1 MFQFP
6 GLASLAGLLG
16 CPIRK
21 SPDLGVLASTRS
33 LSQLATSFIA
43 FRCLGIPRVS
53 FFFFFLRIAASKIVK
68 LLLCARTKSVFYFS
82 RYCVFLSTCQI
93 SLRSYIKQ
101 YHHLQEGQDTKIWSS
116 LAYRLTIPI
125 KSLSVEN
132 AGFEPA
138 TPCLQ
143 SRCSSQLS

>member
-53 FFFFFLRIAASKIVK
+53 FFFFFLRIAASKIVIDFLYTHVYNPSFTFLATVSSFQHVK
-68 LLLCARTKSVFYFS
+68 YLCALTSSSTIIYKRARTQKSGRLLL
-82 RYCVFLSTCQI
+82 I
-93 SLRSYIKQ
+93 
-101 YHHLQEGQDTKIWSS
+101 G
-116 LAYRLTIPI
+116 
-125 KSLSVEN
+125 
-132 AGFEPA
+132 
-138 TPCLQ
+138 
-143 SRCSSQLS
+143 